1 MLSGHHRCYNYAV
14 WNQLNPQY
22 RSSTKSNSTYRAAC
36 FCTNCRQWH
45 KYAEVAHVSFV
56 LCTTQPLPP
65 CKSAVSCMDWQPHKI
80 ILSMSVN
87 AHSCLVRRNLAFFT
101 QNTFKVYSYGY
112 SHLIPNNSVHLQ
124 IKCKQTLKNAV
135 NQAIKSKVPD

>member
-1 MLSGHHRCYNYAV
+1 
-14 WNQLNPQY
+14 
-22 RSSTKSNSTYRAAC
+22 
-36 FCTNCRQWH
+36 
-45 KYAEVAHVSFV
+45 
-56 LCTTQPLPP
+56 
-65 CKSAVSCMDWQPHKI
+65 
-80 ILSMSVN
+80 MSVN

-135 NQAIKSKVPD
+135 NQAIKSKVPDQTKCGQRRKKRRKRWHREKRESGERGKPEEDSEGKKGKIQGKGGEKKGKRNSGRGLEPNFNFRFGGIETTVHMG